1 MRVAQTRRHAG
12 EIARAF
18 TRALAPAHSSLQ
30 CYAANGDNTLAC
42 ADVVKALVGCSNAL
56 LEKALR
62 GQSM

>member
-1 MRVAQTRRHAG
+1 
-12 EIARAF
+12 
-18 TRALAPAHSSLQ
+18 LQ

-42 ADVVKALVGCSNAL
+42 ADVVKTLVGCSNAL